1 MDTGNLAAVLYGVE
15 DIRLEQRPTP
25 APDAQ
30 EVSVAIRSVGIC
42 GSDVHYY
49 QHGRIGDF
57 IVTAPLILGHESSG
71 VIRAVGRDVTS
82 LAVGQRVTIE
92 PGVPCSRCTQCRHGQ
107 YNLCPDVRFLA
118 TPPIDGALTQHL
130 NVDASFVHPLPD
142 ILSYDQGALIEPL
155 SVGIWANRKAGTTVG
170 SRVLITG
177 AGPIGVLAAQVAKA
191 AGAAYVA
198 IIDVNAERLRQATSL
213 GIDEAID
220 ARTNPDLE
228 SLHADIAL
236 ECSGA
241 ETATAAVIS
250 ALRPAGHAVLVGMSA
265 SPQVKIPVAVM
276 QARELTVTGTFR
288 YANTYP
294 EAISLAASGQIK
306 LEELVGL
313 RVPLEKAEQALN
325 AGATHPEVLKT
336 IVRVSED

>member
-1 MDTGNLAAVLYGVE
+1 MSSGNLASVLHGIE
-15 DIRLEQRPTP
+15 DLRLEQRPLLE
-25 APDAQ
+25 PDPH

-49 QHGRIGDF
+49 RHGRIGDF

-71 VIRAVGRDVTS
+71 VIRAVGREVRS
-82 LAVGQRVTIE
+82 LTVGQRVTIE
-92 PGVPCSRCTQCRHGQ
+92 PGVPCSRCIQCRRGQ

-118 TPPIDGALTQHL
+118 TPPIDGALTQY
-130 NVDASFVHPLPD
+130 VDASFAHPLPD
-142 ILSYDQGALIEPL
+142 TLSFDSGALIEPL

-177 AGPIGVLAAQVAKA
+177 AGPIGVLAAQVSRA

-198 IIDVNAERLRQATSL
+198 IVDVNPERLRQATSL

-220 ARTNPDLE
+220 AKASPDLE
-228 SLHADIAL
+228 SLHADIAI

-241 ETATAAVIS
+241 ETATATVIS
-250 ALRPAGHAVLVGMSA
+250 ALRPGGRAVLVGMSA

-276 QARELTVTGTFR
+276 QARELTVTATFR

-294 EAISLAASGQIK
+294 EAISLAASGQVK
-306 LEELVGL
+306 LEEMVGL
-313 RVPLEKAEQALN
+313 RVPLEQAQQALT
-325 AGATHPEVLKT
+325 AGATHPEVLKA